1 MGEKEKFKREEEDDD
16 ELLEFIS
23 LLLLV
28 IIPIVLIYGLCV
40 YCFKQKQIALRKR
53 KIQKS
58 KSNINNKLLNNNQFY
73 EM

>member
-1 MGEKEKFKREEEDDD
+1 MGEKDKFKREEEDDDD

-40 YCFKQKQIALRKR
+40 YCFKQRQIGLRKR
-53 KIQKS
+53 KNQKS
-58 KSNINNKLLNNNQFY
+58 K
-73 EM
+73 